1 MRMIKLTSF
10 IGAAGIAVALASTS
24 LYANGP
30 EHKTVTPVSQKKGAP
45 GFNETVRPVFE
56 RAIPNIPGKSLIAVE
71 VTYPPG
77 GKSAPHF
84 HTKSAFIYAHVLS
97 GAIRSQVDDEAAKVY
112 QVGEGFYENPGS
124 HHRVSENASAS
135 EPASLLAVFI
145 TDPTDT
151 LTIPEQK

>member
-1 MRMIKLTSF
+1 MRMIELTRF
-10 IGAAGIAVALASTS
+10 VGAAGIAVALASTT
-24 LYANGP
+24 LYADGP
-30 EHKTVTPVSQKKGAP
+30 EHNMVTPVSQKTGMS
-45 GFNETVRPVFE
+45 GFDETVRPVFE

-71 VTYPPG
+71 VIYPPG

-97 GAIRSQVDDEAAKVY
+97 GAIRSQVDGEPAKVY

-124 HHRVSENASAS
+124 HHRVSENASAT

-151 LTIPEQK
+151 LTIPQQ

>member
-1 MRMIKLTSF
+1 MIKLASF
-10 IGAAGIAVALASTS
+10 IGAAGIAVALASTTV
-24 LYANGP
+24 YADGV
-30 EHKTVTPVSQKKGAP
+30 EHKTVSPVSQKTGAL
-45 GFNETVRPVFE
+45 GFDETVRPVFE

-71 VTYPPG
+71 VSYPPG

-97 GAIRSQVDDEAAKVY
+97 GAIRSQVDDEPAKVY

-151 LTIPEQK
+151 LTIPKQK